1 MQQNSQTI
9 DYPQAIEYYENAIE
23 VEPDVK
29 SHYWH
34 LGLYLLLQ
42 GKEQEAQLTWL
53 MAITEGNEEEI
64 RLWTTEL
71 TQLLYQ
77 EIQQQAKLEN
87 YKQAWIIS
95 QHLREID
102 FHHVNNLLFNL
113 YLATQLEILDD
124 EYFEELSI
132 TNVLQEPNI
141 SLEPELFSEVL
152 YLLVEYPP
160 LHRLTLELAKSVL
173 ASASNLYD
181 YNYIIASAAIKLE
194 SALRNSEFAAQLLE
208 TYIAIDPNDREVL
221 IRLAFC
227 YQITGQHVQGI
238 NTAKKLLSIS
248 TNLVDK
254 VFYNH
259 LLIRG
264 LLISAG
270 AWEEACLAI
279 EQQKSLISS
288 VIQESSRILED
299 ARIMRLYTS
308 MYFFP
313 YIVDTPQVIRPMQNQ
328 LMNLCVKNFEL
339 NLGEK
344 INQYR
349 HQRTSSTTS
358 KKVLKI
364 GYLSHYLKQHSV
376 GWIARWLFK
385 HHDADNFKI
394 YSYIINPRLHDSLQE
409 FFIESSHQAHSID
422 TIESVS
428 QLTEQILKDEI
439 DILVDLDSIT
449 FDFIFEVLAVKPAPI
464 QVTWLGWDASGLPSI
479 DYFIADPYVLPEES
493 QSYYSEKIWRLPET
507 YVAVGG
513 FEIQTP
519 TLRREQIDIPA
530 DGIIYFVGQKDYKRH
545 LENTRLQL
553 KIIKQ
558 VPNSYLLI
566 KGYSDVEA
574 CQRFY
579 EKLAKEE
586 GIDPKNLR
594 FISQDPTELIHRANL
609 AIADIVLDTYPY
621 NGATT
626 TLETLWLGIPLVTRV
641 GQQFAARNS
650 YTMMINA
657 GITEGIAW
665 TDEEYVEWGVRLGKD
680 EKLRQEIS
688 WKLRQGRKNAP
699 LWDAEKFTREM
710 EKAYQQMWLKYL
722 ETKEG

>member
-1 MQQNSQTI
+1 MKKNSQTI
-9 DYPQAIEYYENAIE
+9 DYPQAIQYYENAIE
-23 VEPDVK
+23 VEPEIK

-53 MAITEGNEEEI
+53 MAITEGTEEEI
-64 RLWTTEL
+64 QLWTHEL
-71 TQLLYQ
+71 TELLYQ

-87 YKQAWIIS
+87 YKLAWITS

-102 FHHVNNLLFNL
+102 SYHVNNLLFNI

-124 EYFEELSI
+124 EYFEQISI
-132 TNVLQEPNI
+132 ANVLQEPNI
-141 SLEPELFSEVL
+141 SLDQDLFAKVL
-152 YLLVEYPP
+152 YQLVEYHAF
-160 LHRLTLELAKSVL
+160 HRLTLELVQHVL
-173 ASASNLYD
+173 KAANNVYE
-181 YNYIIASAAIKLE
+181 YNYIIASASVKLE
-194 SALRNSEFAAQLLE
+194 SALRNSAFAAQLLE
-208 TYIAIDPNDREVL
+208 TYIALDPDDREVL

-227 YQITGQHVQGI
+227 YQITGQHVKGI

-248 TNLVDK
+248 PNLIDK
-254 VFYNH
+254 IFYNH

-264 LLISAG
+264 LLVSAG

-279 EQQKSLISS
+279 EQQKVFALSLIQQSLRMT
-288 VIQESSRILED
+288 ENARIL
-299 ARIMRLYTS
+299 RLYTS

-313 YIVDTPQVIRPMQNQ
+313 YIVDTPEVVRPIQNQ
-328 LMNLCVKNFEL
+328 LMDLCLKNFEL
-339 NLGEK
+339 NLGDK

-349 HQRTSSTTS
+349 YLPTSSKTN
-358 KKVLKI
+358 KKILKI
-364 GYLSHYLKQHSV
+364 GYLSHYLGQHSV

-385 HHDADNFKI
+385 YHNADNFKI
-394 YSYIINPRLHDSLQE
+394 YSYIINPRINDNLQQ
-409 FFIESSHQAHSID
+409 FFIEASHQVHSIETTD
-422 TIESVS
+422 SV
-428 QLTEQILKDEI
+428 LELAEQIRQDEI
-439 DILVDLDSIT
+439 DILVDLDSMTI
-449 FDFIFEVLAVKPAPI
+449 DLVAEVLAVKPAPI
-464 QVTWLGWDASGLPSI
+464 QVTWLGWDASGLPTI

-513 FEIQTP
+513 FEVDTS
-519 TLRREQIDIPA
+519 TLRREQINIPKDA
-530 DGIIYFVGQKDYKRH
+530 VVYFVGQKDYKRH
-545 LENTRLQL
+545 LDNTRLQL
-553 KIIKQ
+553 RIIKQ

-566 KGYSDVEA
+566 KGFSDLEA

-579 EKLAKEE
+579 ENLALEE
-586 GIDPKNLR
+586 GLDPKYLR
-594 FISQDPTELIHRANL
+594 FISQDLTEAIHRANL

-680 EKLRQEIS
+680 EKLRQEVS

-710 EKAYQQMWLKYL
+710 EKAYEQMWQRYL
-722 ETKEG
+722 DI

>member
-1 MQQNSQTI
+1 MKQNSQTI
-9 DYPQAIEYYENAIE
+9 DYPHAIQYYENAIE
-23 VEPDVK
+23 LEPDIK

-42 GKEQEAQLTWL
+42 GKEQEAQITWL
-53 MAITEGNEEEI
+53 MGITEGTEEEI
-64 RLWTTEL
+64 QLWTIEL

-87 YKQAWIIS
+87 YKLAWIIS
-95 QHLREID
+95 QHLREINS
-102 FHHVNNLLFNL
+102 HHVNNLLFNI
-113 YLATQLEILDD
+113 YLATELELLDD
-124 EYFEELSI
+124 EYFEQLSFKKTLQKQNI
-132 TNVLQEPNI
+132 TLD
-141 SLEPELFSEVL
+141 SKLFSEVI
-152 YLLVEYPP
+152 YKLVEYPS
-160 LHRLTLELAKSVL
+160 LYRLTLEVVQSVL
-173 ASASNLYD
+173 KAATNLYD

-194 SALRNSEFAAQLLE
+194 SALRNSDFAAQLLE
-208 TYIAIDPNDREVL
+208 TYIALDPNDREIL

-227 YQITGQHVQGI
+227 YQITGQHLKGI
-238 NTAKKLLSIS
+238 NTAKKLLSNS

-254 VFYNH
+254 IFYNH

-270 AWEEACLAI
+270 AWAEACSAI
-279 EQQKSLISS
+279 EEQNVFISS
-288 VIQESSRILED
+288 LIQESSIITEN

-313 YIVDTPQVIRPMQNQ
+313 YIVDNPQITRTLQNQ
-328 LMNLCVKNFEL
+328 LMDLCLKNFHL
-339 NLGEK
+339 NLGDG

-349 HQRTSSTTS
+349 YLPTLSKTS
-358 KKVLKI
+358 KKILKI
-364 GYLSHYLKQHSV
+364 GYLSHYLGQHSV
-376 GWIARWLFK
+376 GWIARWLFQY
-385 HHDADNFKI
+385 HNSDNFKI
-394 YSYIINPRLHDSLQE
+394 YSYIINPRINDGLQQ
-409 FFIESSHQAHSID
+409 FFIESSHQSHSIETTD
-422 TIESVS
+422 SVL
-428 QLTEQILKDEI
+428 QLVEQIRKDEI
-439 DILVDLDSIT
+439 DILVDLDSMT
-449 FDFIFEVLAVKPAPI
+449 LDFIFEVLAVKPAPI

-479 DYFIADPYVLPEES
+479 DYFIADPYVLPEAS

-507 YVAVGG
+507 YVAVSG
-513 FEIQTP
+513 FELETP

-530 DGIIYFVGQKDYKRH
+530 DGIIYFVGQKDYKRNPD
-545 LENTRLQL
+545 NTRSQL

-558 VPNSYLLI
+558 VPNSYLLV
-566 KGYSDVEA
+566 KGFSDLEA
-574 CQRFY
+574 CQKFY
-579 EKLAKEE
+579 ENLAIDE
-586 GIDPKNLR
+586 GLDTKRLR

-609 AIADIVLDTYPY
+609 TIADIVLDTYPY

-680 EKLRQEIS
+680 EKLRREIS

-710 EKAYQQMWLKYL
+710 EKAYEQMWQRYVDS
-722 ETKEG
+722 